1 MELREEVERA
11 TGLPVKM
18 VADIEG
24 CTRREL
30 YTMYDRDR
38 AMFDGVVNEAGD
50 KWESIKNTGTL
61 TKQSNEE
68 YGKYTFVYKYLGY
81 EKGVHSAEYKII
93 KGKKVVHLSVIKEDR
108 RLWSERVKHNR
119 FVDLLQKY
127 WEE

>member
-1 MELREEVERA
+1 MELREEVEKR

-30 YTMYDRDR
+30 YTMRDRDPK
-38 AMFDGVVNEAGD
+38 MFDGVVKEAGD
-50 KWESIKNTGTL
+50 KWQSIKNTGTL

-68 YGKYTFVYKYLGY
+68 YGKYSFLYKYLGY
-81 EKGVHSAEYKII
+81 EDGKHCAEYKIT
-93 KGKKVVHLSVIKEDR
+93 KGGKVIHVSVWKEDT

-119 FVDLLQKY
+119 FVELLQKY